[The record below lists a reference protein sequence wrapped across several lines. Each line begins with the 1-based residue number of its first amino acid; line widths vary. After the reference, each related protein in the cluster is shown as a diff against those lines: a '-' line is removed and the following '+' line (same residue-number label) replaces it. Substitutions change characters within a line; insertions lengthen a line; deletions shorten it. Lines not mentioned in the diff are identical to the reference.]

1 MPCQLTIAR
10 RDLPPD
16 KALLRKRLLSFD
28 DDRDVT
34 VGGTPD
40 AACRLEGPPDL
51 AATIR
56 RDGEDAYCLL
66 PSADGLLLNGQTA
79 ACGDCLPLHSGDA
92 LTVGDWRLQFY
103 VRLPKVGQ
111 SWQSA
116 LLARLSQVAIAV
128 ILLTVLAS
136 AIWLPDYFRHTSGWG
151 SAATIEQLAQRLDDT
166 RSRLAQADLG
176 DQATLLDQLLVEQL
190 KADLNARIRHMRN
203 YDQRLSKTQLRQM
216 ESQLDTLAGL
226 LRQVQ
231 EGSLF
236 PPLPKPAID
245 TAVQRILQRPPG

>member
-10 RDLPPD
+10 RDLTPD
-16 KALLRKRLLSFD
+16 KALQRKRLLAFD

-34 VGGTPD
+34 IGGAPD
-40 AACRLEGPPDL
+40 AHCRLDGLAAL

-66 PSADGLLLNGQTA
+66 TAADGLRLNGQETA
-79 ACGDCLPLHSGDA
+79 AGTRLPLHSGDA

-103 VRLPKVGQ
+103 VCLPKVGQ

-116 LLARLSQVAIAV
+116 LLARLSQVAIAL

-151 SAATIEQLAQRLDDT
+151 SAAILEQLAQRLDAT
-166 RSRLAQADLG
+166 RSRLSQADLG
-176 DQATLLDQLLVEQL
+176 DQASLLDQLLVEQL

-226 LRQVQ
+226 LQQVQ
-231 EGSLF
+231 ENSLF

-245 TAVQRILQRPPG
+245 AAVRRVLQRPPD